1 MEADSRAHVFNPL
14 LATSLVVIDGYCER
28 CLAHST
34 AFNDQQLTAYEGG
47 SNKHFQHNEPTACW
61 TSSSKYYKDVLHR
74 FVDLYVSL
82 DTQR

>member
-14 LATSLVVIDGYCER
+14 LATLLVVIDGYCER